1 MTSCTLP
8 PSASKPYQSPLHAG
22 GRNTLEADT
31 DVIAQVEAAL
41 RRAQG
46 GAPFSTSQVIILV
59 KAWEPPMME
68 IVDFLH
74 DLRRAIGSGVRILV
88 VALQMASDHAAGDS
102 EAEMT
107 FEQWQHKL
115 TTIGDPW
122 LQVRPLTLPAEA
134 ILTAMGSQIKADNQ
148 EAPDA

>member
-1 MTSCTLP
+1 M
-8 PSASKPYQSPLHAG
+8 
-22 GRNTLEADT
+22 
-31 DVIAQVEAAL
+31 IAQVEAAL